1 MKTLKFLV
9 AALLVSSLLAACAP
23 QVVTPVDNEYILTTA
38 LKDGNFVYLGVNSS
52 IAGLPNPDLYAKPG
66 ETVSITLINGG
77 EGQHDITIPALDI
90 KSTSITK
97 QGETTSI
104 TFRAPKDNVLLEYT
118 DTTHENLGMRGV
130 LQVGSLA
137 TGTGTPQST
146 DNAPQPTAGTPQST
160 TDTPQPTTATGTPQT
175 TDNAPQPTAG
185 TPQSTTDTPQSST
198 GTPQPTV
205 VK

>member
-1 MKTLKFLV
+1 MSELCCKIFTTGTSMMINKESKMKTLKFLA
-9 AALLVSSLLAACAP
+9 AALLAGSLLAACAP

-38 LKDGNFVYLGVNSS
+38 LRDGNFVYLGVNSS

-90 KSTSITK
+90 KSTGITK
-97 QGETTSI
+97 KGETTSI
-104 TFRAPKDNVLLEYT
+104 TFRVPKDNVLLEYM

-130 LQVGSLA
+130 LQVGSV
-137 TGTGTPQST
+137 
-146 DNAPQPTAGTPQST
+146 
-160 TDTPQPTTATGTPQT
+160 TATGTPLPGT
-175 TDNAPQPTAG
+175 EPSQPTAG
-185 TPQSTTDTPQSST
+185 SI
-198 GTPQPTV
+198 